1 MSNME
6 NERRV
11 KSRYPLELNV
21 RYQALGMITSVA
33 GVGQTLNMS
42 SSGMLLACAS
52 SIPEGTRMKIFVEWP
67 SLLNGT
73 TPLQLI
79 TVGTVVRSTPIGVS
93 VVFDSYQFKT
103 MSRKRYSN
111 VTEMPERISPSFGD
125 TEPEPLSLMAK
136 ASS

>member
-1 MSNME
+1 MD

-11 KSRYPLELNV
+11 KSRYPLELNA
-21 RYQALGMITSVA
+21 RYQTMGAAGPVA

-52 SIPEGTRMKIFVEWP
+52 EMPEGTRLKVFVEWP

-79 TVGTVVRSTPIGVS
+79 TVGTVVRRSDIGVS
-93 VVFDSYQFKT
+93 VVFDSYQFRT
-103 MSRKRYSN
+103 MSRMRNSN
-111 VTEMPERISPSFGD
+111 VTQMPERISQSYGSAPQD
-125 TEPEPLSLMAK
+125 ALPMVAK
-136 ASS
+136 SSS

>member
-21 RYQALGMITSVA
+21 RYQALGVITPVA

-111 VTEMPERISPSFGD
+111 VTEMPERISSFGD
-125 TEPEPLSLMAK
+125 TEPEPLALMAK
-136 ASS
+136 SSS

>member
-21 RYQALGMITSVA
+21 RYQALGVITPVA

-125 TEPEPLSLMAK
+125 TEP
-136 ASS
+136 